1 MDCMGEA
8 GHDHEDQD
16 EIIDQHEG
24 SRRDSP
30 AGRRW
35 MALISTLCA
44 AALISGCGGGTSGA
58 GSQYGGEEFGL
69 TFEELAERVD
79 QVEVAVG
86 ECMAAQGFEYV
97 PVDFSTVRDAMTS
110 DKSAPGMAESEFI
123 DTYGF
128 GITTQEDKPIVTVGR
143 GDDNRRIIESLSEA
157 DRVAYLRAL
166 YGRNTDATFAY
177 GLEDE
182 DFSRTGG
189 CTRTAVEQYFTEEE
203 LKATYLNPAD
213 ALVEQDP
220 RVQDAL
226 ESYAQC
232 MSEAGFEFGSP
243 DAVEGWLW
251 DEYDAL
257 VGERDPAQL
266 EGAELAALD
275 ELRGTEVPLARA
287 SQDCERRLLEP
298 VVDRIE
304 NELIG

>member
-1 MDCMGEA
+1 MVCMIEVGY
-8 GHDHEDQD
+8 HDEDQD
-16 EIIDQHEG
+16 EIIGEHEE
-24 SRRDSP
+24 RLRDVP
-30 AGRRW
+30 GGRRW
-35 MALISTLCA
+35 MAWVSSLCA
-44 AALISGCGGGTSGA
+44 AALIAACGGGSGA

-79 QVEVAVG
+79 QVESAVG
-86 ECMAAQGFEYV
+86 ECMAAQGFEYI

-128 GITTQEDKPIVTVGR
+128 GITTQDDKPIVAVGR
-143 GDDNRRIIESLSEA
+143 GDDNRRIIESLSEP

-189 CTRTAVEQYFTEEE
+189 CTLTAVEQYFTEEE

-232 MSEAGFEFGSP
+232 MSEAGFGFGSP

-257 VGERDPAQL
+257 VGERAPAEL
-266 EGAELAALD
+266 EGAELAALE
-275 ELRGTEVPLARA
+275 ELRAAELPLARA
-287 SQDCERRLLEP
+287 SQDCERSLLEP